1 MTKSANPPLNDEQW
15 SQLLKYAA
23 DSFNEVTL
31 SRGFQYFKQQ
41 YVTSLYITE
50 NRAVQ
55 AKVTGSEDYKVTLL
69 LEQLRSSSCTC
80 PVHTYCKHQAAVMM
94 ELANRLGYPATQI
107 VNAKQHLLRAA
118 AIPSAESL
126 LKELPHMNVY
136 GWHEFMNQATSLV
149 RPGYDQGM
157 YIEALRYQL
166 SNHMKGPT
174 PFTAMDLIYFE
185 LHQHLFILR
194 KVSELSAQGS
204 SAHIISHAT
213 YRLYDEVHALLH
225 QKATLFNFT
234 LSAER
239 LKQTLSYL
247 RQQIAE
253 EKGHKY
259 LEYGLYTAMWNYWIA
274 PQPEADYWVSQELN
288 AMEQQTADI
297 GSSSLAAAKAF
308 LYLHQAKS
316 SEAWAALEASGT
328 LAKAPASLFL
338 PFLKLLSSSGE
349 WGALVDWLKR
359 TASHFYGPMTKERV
373 AYMGYWKEAV
383 EHVPEAEELL
393 WNVLEGM
400 LPHSTPVI
408 EDMLYERQNWKAWV
422 EMQILLE
429 RDPFYHRVSVL
440 QPIEKEAPE
449 LLLPY
454 YHQAIEHYVSLKNRQ
469 DYKAAVKLLK
479 RLVKVYKKMK
489 QNERWDSFF
498 SRFME
503 RNSRL
508 RALHEELK
516 KGKLLE

>member
-41 YVTSLYITE
+41 YVTSLNITE
-50 NRAVQ
+50 NRAIQ
-55 AKVTGSEDYKVTLL
+55 AKVTGHEDYKVTLL
-69 LEQLRSSSCTC
+69 LEQLGSSYCTC
-80 PVHTYCKHQAAVMM
+80 PVHTRCKHQAAVMM
-94 ELANRLGYPATQI
+94 ELADRLGYPATQI

-118 AIPSAESL
+118 GTPAAESL
-126 LKELPHMNVY
+126 LKELPHMNVD
-136 GWHEFMNQATSLV
+136 GWYEFMNQATSLV
-149 RPGYDQGM
+149 RPGYDQRM
-157 YIEALRYQL
+157 YIEALRDQL
-166 SNHMKGPT
+166 SNVMKGPA

-194 KVSELSAQGS
+194 KVFELIAQSG
-204 SAHIISHAT
+204 SAHNISHAT
-213 YRLYDEVHALLH
+213 YRLYDEAHAFLH
-225 QKATLFNFT
+225 QKANLFNFT

-253 EKGHKY
+253 EKGHKH
-259 LEYGLYTAMWNYWIA
+259 LAYGLYTAIWKYWIA
-274 PQPEADYWVSQELN
+274 PQPEADYWVTHELN
-288 AMEQQTADI
+288 AIERQTADM
-297 GSSSLAAAKAF
+297 GTSSFAAAKAF
-308 LYLHQAKS
+308 LYLLQAKS

-328 LAKAPASLFL
+328 LAKAPASLLL
-338 PFLKLLSSSGE
+338 PFLNLLSSSGE
-349 WGALVDWLKR
+349 WGALVDWLMR

-373 AYMGYWKEAV
+373 AYMEYWKEAV
-383 EHVPEAEELL
+383 EHVPEAEALL

-400 LPHSTPVI
+400 LPHSTPFI
-408 EDMLYERQNWKAWV
+408 EDMLYERHNWKAWI

-429 RDPFYHRVSVL
+429 RDPFYHKVSVL

-449 LLLPY
+449 ILLPY
-454 YHQAIEHYVSLKNRQ
+454 YHQAIEHYVALKNRQ

-479 RLVKVYKKMK
+479 RLAKVYKKMK
-489 QNERWDSFF
+489 QIERWDSFF

>member
-1 MTKSANPPLNDEQW
+1 MTIRANPPLNDEKW

-31 SRGFQYFKQQ
+31 SRGYQYYKQQ
-41 YVTSLYITE
+41 HVASLSITE
-50 NRAVQ
+50 SRSVQ
-55 AKVTGSEDYKVTLL
+55 AKVTGHEDYKVTLL
-69 LEQLRSSSCTC
+69 LEQLGSSYCTC
-80 PVHTYCKHQAAVMM
+80 PVHTCCKHQAAVMM
-94 ELANRLGYPATQI
+94 ELADRLGYPATQL
-107 VNAKQHLLRAA
+107 VNAKQHLMRAA
-118 AIPSAESL
+118 AAPSAESL
-126 LKELPHMNVY
+126 PGELPRMDID
-136 GWHEFMNQATSLV
+136 GWHAFMNQATSHV

-166 SNHMKGPT
+166 SALMKGPT
-174 PFTAMDLIYFE
+174 PFTAMDLIYFG
-185 LHQHLFILR
+185 LHQLLFIVR
-194 KVSELSAQGS
+194 KALELNAQGS
-204 SAHIISHAT
+204 SVPYLSYVT
-213 YRLYDEVHALLH
+213 YRLYDEVHAFLH
-225 QKATLFNFT
+225 QKAALFNFT

-247 RQQIAE
+247 RLQMAE
-253 EKGHKY
+253 EKGHHY
-259 LEYGLYTAMWNYWIA
+259 LEYGLYTAIWKCWIA
-274 PQPEADYWVSQELN
+274 PQPEADNWVAQELN
-288 AMEQQTADI
+288 AMERQTADKS
-297 GSSSLAAAKAF
+297 SSSLAAAKAF

-328 LAKAPASLFL
+328 LAKAPASLLL
-338 PFLKLLSSSGE
+338 PFLNLLSSAGE
-349 WGALVDWLKR
+349 WGALVDWLMR
-359 TASHFYGPMTKERV
+359 TASHFYGPMTKERE

-383 EHVPEAEELL
+383 EHVPEAEALL

-408 EDMLYERQNWKAWV
+408 EDMLYERHNWKAWV
-422 EMQILLE
+422 EMQIVLE
-429 RDPFYHRVSVL
+429 RAPFYHRVSVL

-479 RLVKVYKKMK
+479 RLAKVYRKMK
-489 QNERWDSFF
+489 QIERWDRFF
-498 SRFME
+498 TRFME

>member
-1 MTKSANPPLNDEQW
+1 MTLSANPPLDDEQW

-41 YVTSLYITE
+41 YVTSLNITE

-55 AKVTGSEDYKVTLL
+55 ANVTGSEDYKVTLL
-69 LEQLRSSSCTC
+69 LERLGSSYCTC
-80 PVHTYCKHQAAVMM
+80 PVHTCCKHQAAVMM
-94 ELANRLGYPATQI
+94 ELADRLGYPSAQI
-107 VNAKQHLLRAA
+107 VNAKKHLLRAA
-118 AIPSAESL
+118 APQSAKSL
-126 LKELPHMNVY
+126 LNELPHMDVF
-136 GWHEFMNQATSLV
+136 GWHEFMNQATSLA

-166 SNHMKGPT
+166 SKLMEGPT
-174 PFTAMDLIYFE
+174 PFAAMDSIYFE

-194 KVSELSAQGS
+194 KVFELSAQGS
-204 SAHIISHAT
+204 SVFLVSPVT
-213 YRLYDEVHALLH
+213 YRLYDEAHALLR

-247 RQQIAE
+247 RQQMAE

-259 LEYGLYTAMWNYWIA
+259 LAYGLYTAMWKYWIA
-274 PQPEADYWVSQELN
+274 PQSEADYWMSQELN
-288 AMEQQTADI
+288 AMEQQSADI
-297 GSSSLAAAKAF
+297 GSASLAAAKAF

-316 SEAWAALEASGT
+316 SEAWTALEASGT
-328 LAKAPASLFL
+328 LAKAPASLLL
-338 PFLKLLSSSGE
+338 PFLNLLSSSGE
-349 WGALVDWLKR
+349 WKALVDWLMR
-359 TASHFYGPMTKERV
+359 AASHFYGPMTKERI

-383 EHVPEAEELL
+383 EHVPEADELL

-408 EDMLYERQNWKAWV
+408 EDMLYERHNWKAWI
-422 EMQILLE
+422 ELQILLE

-454 YHQAIEHYVSLKNRQ
+454 YHQAIEHYVALKNRQ

-479 RLVKVYKKMK
+479 RLAKVYKKMK
-489 QNERWDSFF
+489 QLERWDSFF

>member
-118 AIPSAESL
+118 ATPSAESL

-239 LKQTLSYL
+239 LKQT
-247 RQQIAE
+247 
-253 EKGHKY
+253 
-259 LEYGLYTAMWNYWIA
+259 
-274 PQPEADYWVSQELN
+274 
-288 AMEQQTADI
+288 
-297 GSSSLAAAKAF
+297 
-308 LYLHQAKS
+308 
-316 SEAWAALEASGT
+316 
-328 LAKAPASLFL
+328 
-338 PFLKLLSSSGE
+338 
-349 WGALVDWLKR
+349 
-359 TASHFYGPMTKERV
+359 
-373 AYMGYWKEAV
+373 
-383 EHVPEAEELL
+383 
-393 WNVLEGM
+393 
-400 LPHSTPVI
+400 
-408 EDMLYERQNWKAWV
+408 
-422 EMQILLE
+422 
-429 RDPFYHRVSVL
+429 
-440 QPIEKEAPE
+440 
-449 LLLPY
+449 
-454 YHQAIEHYVSLKNRQ
+454 
-469 DYKAAVKLLK
+469 
-479 RLVKVYKKMK
+479 
-489 QNERWDSFF
+489 
-498 SRFME
+498 
-503 RNSRL
+503 
-508 RALHEELK
+508 
-516 KGKLLE
+516 

>member
-1 MTKSANPPLNDEQW
+1 MTMNANPPLNDELW
-15 SQLLKYAA
+15 SQLLKYSA

-41 YVTSLYITE
+41 YVTSLNVTD

-55 AKVTGSEDYKVTLL
+55 AKVTGPEDYKVTLL
-69 LEQLRSSSCTC
+69 LEQLESSYCTC

-94 ELANRLGYPATQI
+94 ELADRLGYPATQI
-107 VNAKQHLLRAA
+107 VNAKQHLLRTAA
-118 AIPSAESL
+118 PPSAESL
-126 LKELPHMNVY
+126 LNELPQMNVY

-157 YIEALRYQL
+157 YIRALRDQL
-166 SNHMKGPT
+166 SNLTNGPT

-185 LHQHLFILR
+185 LHQLLFILR
-194 KVSELSAQGS
+194 KVFEFSAQS
-204 SAHIISHAT
+204 SPAYNISHAK
-213 YRLYDEVHALLH
+213 YRLYDEVHEFLH
-225 QKATLFNFT
+225 QKATQFNFT

-259 LEYGLYTAMWNYWIA
+259 LEYSLYTAMWKYWIA

-288 AMEQQTADI
+288 AVDQQTADM
-297 GSSSLAAAKAF
+297 GSSSLAAAKAL

-316 SEAWAALEASGT
+316 SEAWEVLEASGT
-328 LAKAPASLFL
+328 LAKAPASLL
-338 PFLKLLSSSGE
+338 LSYLNLLSSSGE
-349 WGALVDWLKR
+349 WGALVDWLMR
-359 TASHFYGPMTKERV
+359 TASHFYGPMTKERT
-373 AYMGYWKEAV
+373 AYIEYWKEAV

-400 LPHSTPVI
+400 LPHSTTVI
-408 EDMLYERQNWKAWV
+408 EDMLYERHNWKAWV
-422 EMQILLE
+422 EMQILRE
-429 RDPFYHRVSVL
+429 RDPFYHKVSVL

-454 YHQAIEHYVSLKNRQ
+454 YHQAIEHYVALKNRR

-489 QNERWDSFF
+489 QLERWDSFF
-498 SRFME
+498 SRFIE
-503 RNSRL
+503 RNNRL

>member
-1 MTKSANPPLNDEQW
+1 MNANPPLNDEQW
-15 SQLLKYAA
+15 SKLLKYAA

-41 YVTSLYITE
+41 FVTSLYITE

-69 LEQLRSSSCTC
+69 LEQLGSSYCTC

-94 ELANRLGYPATQI
+94 ELSDRLGYPATQI

-118 AIPSAESL
+118 ATPSAESL
-126 LKELPHMNVY
+126 LKELPHMNVD
-136 GWHEFMNQATSLV
+136 GWHEFMNQATSLL
-149 RPGYDQGM
+149 RPGYDQRL
-157 YIEALRYQL
+157 YIEALREQL
-166 SNHMKGPT
+166 SAVMKGPS
-174 PFTAMDLIYFE
+174 PFTGMDSIYFE

-194 KVSELSAQGS
+194 KVFELSAQGS
-204 SAHIISHAT
+204 SAHIISLAT

-247 RQQIAE
+247 RQQITE

-259 LEYGLYTAMWNYWIA
+259 LAYGLYTAIWKYWIT
-274 PQPEADYWVSQELN
+274 PQPEADYWVTQELN

-328 LAKAPASLFL
+328 LAKAPASLLL
-338 PFLKLLSSSGE
+338 PFLNLLSSSGE
-349 WGALVDWLKR
+349 WRALVDWLMR
-359 TASHFYGPMTKERV
+359 TASHFYSNMTMTEERI
-373 AYMGYWKEAV
+373 AYIEYWKKAV
-383 EHVPEAEELL
+383 EHVPEVEELL

-400 LPHSTPVI
+400 LPHSTKVI
-408 EDMLYERQNWKAWV
+408 EDMLYERHNWKAWV

-429 RDPFYHRVSVL
+429 HDPFYHRVSVL
-440 QPIEKEAPE
+440 QPIETEAPE

-454 YHQAIEHYVSLKNRQ
+454 YHQAIEHYVALKNRQ

-489 QNERWDSFF
+489 QIERWDSFF

>member
-1 MTKSANPPLNDEQW
+1 MTMSANPPLNDEQW

-23 DSFNEVTL
+23 DSYNEVTL

-41 YVTSLYITE
+41 YVTSLNITG
-50 NRAVQ
+50 NRVVQ
-55 AKVTGSEDYKVTLL
+55 AKVTGSEDHKVTLL
-69 LEQLRSSSCTC
+69 LEQLSSSYCTC
-80 PVHTYCKHQAAVMM
+80 PVHTNCKHQAAVMM
-94 ELANRLGYPATQI
+94 ELADRLGYPASQI

-118 AIPSAESL
+118 ATPSAVSL
-126 LKELPHMNVY
+126 LKELPHMDVY
-136 GWHEFMNQATSLV
+136 GWYEFMNQATSFV
-149 RPGYDQGM
+149 KPGYDQGM
-157 YIEALRYQL
+157 YIEALRNQL
-166 SNHMKGPT
+166 SNVMKGPT
-174 PFTAMDLIYFE
+174 PFTEMDLIYFE

-194 KVSELSAQGS
+194 KVIELSTLGS
-204 SAHIISHAT
+204 LALNLSYTT
-213 YRLYDEVHALLH
+213 YRLYDEVHAFLR
-225 QKATLFNFT
+225 QKATLFDFT

-239 LKQTLSYL
+239 LKQTFSCL
-247 RQQIAE
+247 RQQLAD

-259 LEYGLYTAMWNYWIA
+259 LEYGLYTAMWKYWIS
-274 PQPEADYWVSQELN
+274 PQPEANYWVSQELN
-288 AMEQQTADI
+288 AMEQQTPDMD
-297 GSSSLAAAKAF
+297 SSSLAAAKAF

-328 LAKAPASLFL
+328 IAKAPASLLL
-338 PFLKLLSSSGE
+338 PFLNLLSSSGE
-349 WGALVDWLKR
+349 WGALVDWLMR
-359 TASHFYGPMTKERV
+359 TASHFYGPMTKERL

-383 EHVPEAEELL
+383 EHVPEAAEQL
-393 WNVLEGM
+393 WNILEGM

-408 EDMLYERQNWKAWV
+408 EDMLYERHNWKAWI

-449 LLLPY
+449 LLLPF
-454 YHQAIEHYVSLKNRQ
+454 YHQAIEHYVALKNRQ
-469 DYKAAVKLLK
+469 NYKAAVKLLK

-489 QNERWDSFF
+489 QIERWDHFF